1 MRVPLSWLKDYVDV
15 EAPVDELAHRLTM
28 AGIEVGEVISV
39 GAWDECYV
47 GLVTN
52 VAPHPNADRLTLC
65 TVDWG
70 KEVTQVVCGA
80 PNVAQAQKIAYAKVG
95 AKLFNSHSG
104 KVEELKAAKIRGVV
118 SEGMICSQ
126 LELGMGDDHT
136 GIIVLPEE
144 APVGMSLADYLGD
157 QVLVLELTPNRSDCL
172 STLGVAR
179 ETAAL
184 TGQSVREPDIAY
196 PEDGEPIESL
206 ASVEIADP
214 DLCRRYTAA
223 LIHDVNVGPS
233 PGWMRDRLEKAGMR
247 PVNNIVDITNYVML
261 EFNQPL
267 HAFDF
272 NTLREG
278 KVIVRRARLGETLT
292 TLDREERKLS
302 TDMLLIA
309 DSQNGIGLAGVIGG
323 ENTEIGE
330 ATDTVFLESACFDA
344 SNNRRTAR
352 ALQISSEASQRF
364 EKGLRPQLAPIAL
377 RRAVKLILEIAG
389 GKAAKGIIDVFPN
402 GDSCAPTTIT
412 LTLGRIRKTLGV
424 DIPAE
429 RARSVL
435 TSLGMTIVGE
445 DAPDMDGGSL
455 VVEVPYWRT
464 DLEIEED
471 LIEEL
476 ARIIGYDETPMTMLS
491 TPIPHREPETVLEF
505 KDRLKDLLAAF
516 GMQEVI
522 NYPVCALEDLEA
534 ARATG
539 SGAPLKLANPMS
551 SREQYMRT
559 SLLPGLLSTLAANQP
574 RETGPVA
581 IFELGRVYLDQGRQ
595 LPYEWEM
602 AAGLMAGPRWDI
614 HWTGGEGA
622 LDFYDVK
629 GLASAA
635 LERLGVKVSY
645 SPSSD
650 PSMHPA
656 RSARLESDGIEI
668 GVVGE
673 VHPTVV
679 DSFGLQQRPVAAFI
693 LDVESL
699 IKAASSAGDSY
710 QPFGRFPPAV
720 RDLAL
725 VVPEDVSADQVS
737 RLIQSQRLVSGVK
750 LFDVYSGENIP
761 AGKRSLAY
769 HIQFQA
775 MDRTLNSD
783 EVSKA
788 FNSLVARLGR
798 ELGAELR
805 E

>member
-1 MRVPLSWLKDYVDV
+1 MRVPLSWLKDYVDID
-15 EAPVDELAHRLTM
+15 APVDELAHRLTM
-28 AGIEVGEVISV
+28 AGIEVGEVESI
-39 GAWDECYV
+39 GGWDECYV
-47 GLVTN
+47 GRVTD

-70 KEVTQVVCGA
+70 AEATQVVCGA

-95 AKLFNSHSG
+95 ASLFNSHSG
-104 KVEELKAAKIRGVV
+104 KVEQLKAAKIRGVV

-126 LELGMGDDHT
+126 LELGMGDDHA
-136 GIIVLPEE
+136 GILVLPED
-144 APVGMSLADYLGD
+144 APVGTRLAEYLGD

-172 STLGVAR
+172 SVLGVAR

-184 TGQSVREPDIAY
+184 TGVSVREPDIAY
-196 PEDGEPIESL
+196 PEDGDAIETL
-206 ASVEIADP
+206 ASVDIADP

-223 LIHDVNVGPS
+223 LIEGVKVGPS
-233 PGWMRDRLEKAGMR
+233 PEWMQERLEKAGMR

-272 NTLREG
+272 DTLKEG
-278 KVIVRRARLGETLT
+278 KVIVRRARPGETLT
-292 TLDREERKLS
+292 TLDGEERKLS
-302 TDMLLIA
+302 TDMLLIS

-323 ENTEIGE
+323 ENTEISQ
-330 ATDTVFLESACFDA
+330 TTNTVLLESACFDA
-344 SNNRRTAR
+344 SNNRRTAQ
-352 ALQISSEASQRF
+352 ALQVSSEASQRF

-389 GKAAKGIIDVFPN
+389 GQAAKGIIDVIPD
-402 GDSCAPTTIT
+402 GDGLSLPTVM
-412 LTLGRIRKTLGV
+412 LRQNRIRQTLGV
-424 DIPAE
+424 DIPMD
-429 RARSVL
+429 RVRDVL
-435 TSLGMTIVGE
+435 MSLGMTIVRD
-445 DAPDMDGGSL
+445 DATDGGEGSL
-455 VVEVPYWRT
+455 AVETPYWRT

-476 ARIIGYDETPMTMLS
+476 ARIVGYDEIPTDMLS
-491 TPIPHREPETVLEF
+491 TPIPHREPETVLDF
-505 KDRLKDLLAAF
+505 KNRIKDLLTGF

-539 SGAPLKLANPMS
+539 ASAPIKLANPMS

-559 SLLPGLLSTLAANQP
+559 SLLPGLLTTLASNQP
-574 RETGPVA
+574 RESGPVA
-581 IFELGRVYLDQGRQ
+581 IFEIGRVYLDQGRQ
-595 LPYEWEM
+595 LPNERET
-602 AAGLMAGPRWDI
+602 AAGLMGGPRWDI
-614 HWTGGEGA
+614 HWAGGEGA

-629 GLASAA
+629 GLVEAS
-635 LERLGVKVSY
+635 LGKLGVSVSY
-645 SPSSD
+645 GQSSD

-656 RSARLESDGIEI
+656 RSATLDSNGTEI
-668 GVVGE
+668 GVLGE
-673 VHPTVV
+673 IHPAIVE
-679 DSFGLQQRPVAAFI
+679 SFGLQGNPVAAFV
-693 LDVESL
+693 LDVEAL
-699 IKAASSAGDSY
+699 IKAASASGRAY
-710 QPFGRFPPAV
+710 QPFGRFPAAT

-725 VVPEDVSADQVS
+725 LVAEDVPAGRVSA
-737 RLIQSQRLVSGVK
+737 LIQGHRLVSDVK

-761 AGKRSLAY
+761 DGKRSLAY

-775 MDRTLNSD
+775 TDRTLNSD
-783 EVSKA
+783 EVSKS

>member
-1 MRVPLSWLKDYVDV
+1 MRVPLSWLKDYVDID
-15 EAPVDELAHRLTM
+15 APVDELAHRLTM
-28 AGIEVGEVISV
+28 AGIEVGEVDSL
-39 GAWDECYV
+39 GSWEECYV
-47 GLVTN
+47 GQVTG
-52 VAPHPNADRLTLC
+52 VGPHPNADRLTLC

-70 KEVTQVVCGA
+70 HEVTQVVCGA

-126 LELGMGDDHT
+126 LELGMGDDHA
-136 GIIVLPEE
+136 GILVLPEE
-144 APVGMSLADYLGD
+144 APVGMDLGEYLGD

-172 STLGVAR
+172 SVLGVAR

-184 TGQSVREPDIAY
+184 TDASVREPDIEY
-196 PEDGEPIESL
+196 PEDGNSIESL
-206 ASVEIADP
+206 ASVDIADP

-223 LIHDVNVGPS
+223 LIHGVKVGPS
-233 PGWMRDRLEKAGMR
+233 PGWMQERLEKAGMR

-272 NTLREG
+272 NTLKEG
-278 KVIVRRARLGETLT
+278 KVIVRRARPGETLT
-292 TLDREERKLS
+292 TLDGEERKLS

-323 ENTEIGE
+323 ENTEISE
-330 ATDTVFLESACFDA
+330 TTDTVLLESACFDA
-344 SNNRRTAR
+344 SNNRRTAQ
-352 ALQISSEASQRF
+352 ALQVSSEASQRF

-389 GKAAKGIIDVFPN
+389 GQAAKGIIDVFPDGN
-402 GDSCAPTTIT
+402 VRSLPTVT
-412 LTLGRIRKTLGV
+412 LRQSRIRQTLGV
-424 DIPAE
+424 DMPAD
-429 RARSVL
+429 RVRNVL
-435 TSLGMTIVGE
+435 TSLGMTIVRD
-445 DAPDMDGGSL
+445 DATDGGDGSL
-455 VVEVPYWRT
+455 TVEVPYWRT

-476 ARIIGYDETPMTMLS
+476 ARIVGYDDIPTDMLS
-491 TPIPHREPETVLEF
+491 TPIPHREPETVLDF
-505 KDRLKDLLAAF
+505 KNRLKDLLTAF

-539 SGAPLKLANPMS
+539 AATPIKLANPMS

-559 SLLPGLLSTLAANQP
+559 SLLPGLLTTLAANQP
-574 RETGPVA
+574 RESGPVA
-581 IFELGRVYLDQGRQ
+581 IFELGRVYLDQGRM
-595 LPYEWEM
+595 LPNERET

-629 GLASAA
+629 GLVEAT
-635 LERLGVKVSY
+635 LEKLGVSVSY
-645 SPSSD
+645 EQSSD

-656 RSARLESDGIEI
+656 KSARLESNGIEI

-673 VHPTVV
+673 IHPAVV
-679 DSFGLQQRPVAAFI
+679 ESFDLQPRPVAAFN
-693 LDVESL
+693 LDVEAL
-699 IKAASSAGDSY
+699 INAASASGRSY
-710 QPFGRFPPAV
+710 RPFGRFPAAT

-725 VVPEDVSADQVS
+725 LVAEDVPADRVSA
-737 RLIQSQRLVSGVK
+737 LIQGHRLVSDVK
-750 LFDVYSGENIP
+750 LFDVYSEENIP

-783 EVSKA
+783 EVNKA
-788 FNSLVARLGR
+788 FDSLVTRLGR
-798 ELGAELR
+798 ELNAELR

>member
-15 EAPVDELAHRLTM
+15 DAPVDELAHRLTM
-28 AGIEVGEVISV
+28 AGIEVGEVVSV
-39 GAWDECYV
+39 GDWAECYV
-47 GLVTN
+47 GLVTD
-52 VAPHPNADRLTLC
+52 VAAHPNADRLTLC
-65 TVDWG
+65 TVDRG
-70 KEVTQVVCGA
+70 KEVAQVVCGA
-80 PNVAQAQKIAYAKVG
+80 PNVAQGQKIAYAKIG
-95 AKLFNSHSG
+95 ARLFNSHSG

-126 LELGMGDDHT
+126 LELGMGDDHA
-136 GIIVLPEE
+136 GILVLPEE

-157 QVLVLELTPNRSDCL
+157 QILVLELTPNRSDCL
-172 STLGVAR
+172 SMLGVAR

-184 TGQSVREPDIAY
+184 TGGSVREPDIAY
-196 PEDGEPIESL
+196 PEDGGPIESL

-214 DLCRRYTAA
+214 DLCRRYTAG
-223 LIHDVNVGPS
+223 LIHGVKLGPS
-233 PGWMRDRLEKAGMR
+233 PGWMQERLEKAGMR

-272 NTLREG
+272 NTLKEG
-278 KVIVRRARLGETLT
+278 KVIVRRARPGETLT
-292 TLDREERKLS
+292 TLDGEERKLS
-302 TDMLLIA
+302 TDMLLISDVQDA
-309 DSQNGIGLAGVIGG
+309 VGLAGVIGG
-323 ENTEIGE
+323 ENTEISE
-330 ATDTVFLESACFDA
+330 TTDTVFLESACFDA
-344 SNNRRTAR
+344 SNNRRTAQ
-352 ALQISSEASQRF
+352 AIQISSEASQRF

-389 GKAAKGIIDVFPN
+389 GKAARGIIDVFPD
-402 GDSCAPTTIT
+402 GDGSSLPTVL
-412 LTLGRIRKTLGV
+412 LTLARIRKVLGV
-424 DIPAE
+424 EIPME
-429 RARSVL
+429 RVRSVL
-435 TSLGMTIVGE
+435 TSLGMTIVGDDVE
-445 DAPDMDGGSL
+445 EGSL
-455 VVEVPYWRT
+455 VVEAPYWRT

-476 ARIIGYDETPMTMLS
+476 ARIIGYDETPTAMLS
-491 TPIPHREPETVLEF
+491 TPIPHREPETALEF

-522 NYPVCALEDLEA
+522 NYPVCAREDLEA
-534 ARATG
+534 ARVSTG
-539 SGAPLKLANPMS
+539 GAPLKLANPMS

-559 SLLPGLLSTLAANQP
+559 SLLPGLLSTMAANQA

-581 IFELGRVYLDQGRQ
+581 IFELGRVYLDQGRR
-595 LPYEWEM
+595 LPDEREM

-629 GLASAA
+629 GLVGVA
-635 LERLGVKVSY
+635 LERLGVNVSY
-645 SPSSD
+645 SPCSD

-656 RSARLESDGIEI
+656 RSAKLESNGTEI

-673 VHPTVV
+673 IHPAVV
-679 DSFGLQQRPVAAFI
+679 ESFGSQRKPVAAFI
-693 LDVESL
+693 LDVEAL
-699 IKAASSAGDSY
+699 IKAASASGHSY
-710 QPFGRFPPAV
+710 RPFGRFPAAI

-725 VVPEDVSADQVS
+725 LVPEDVPADRVS
-737 RLIQSQRLVSGVK
+737 TLIQNHRLVDDVK
-750 LFDVYSGENIP
+750 LFDVYLGENIP
-761 AGKRSLAY
+761 TGKRSLAY

-788 FNSLVARLGR
+788 FDSLVARLGR